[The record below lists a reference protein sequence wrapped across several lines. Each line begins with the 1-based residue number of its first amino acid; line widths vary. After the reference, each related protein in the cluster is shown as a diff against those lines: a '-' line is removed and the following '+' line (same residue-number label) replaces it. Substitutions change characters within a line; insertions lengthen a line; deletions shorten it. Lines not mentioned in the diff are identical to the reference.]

1 MRKYHTAVEWME
13 RERTSCRTGGAA
25 LQLPMYTPATT
36 NRNDIDDINPP
47 PQSPRNVHVNCSY
60 CTRKRPYQVYR
71 TS

>member
-13 RERTSCRTGGAA
+13 VGARADESCRTGGAA

-47 PQSPRNVHVNCSY
+47 PIVPE
-60 CTRKRPYQVYR
+60 
-71 TS
+71 TST